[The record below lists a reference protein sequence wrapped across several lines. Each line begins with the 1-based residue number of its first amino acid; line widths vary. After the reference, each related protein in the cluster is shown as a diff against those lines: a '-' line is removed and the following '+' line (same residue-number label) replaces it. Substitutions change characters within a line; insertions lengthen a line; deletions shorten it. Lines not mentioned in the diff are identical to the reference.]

1 MKVFKFGYTD
11 SALVLL
17 GHGRKMSLTSGAH
30 LAATSGGTPGW
41 ARRGM
46 GRLAGLRERKEK
58 KWERE
63 FGPKRERKGE
73 RKEIFGSKRKTNK
86 FT

>member
-30 LAATSGGTPGW
+30 LAATRGGH
-41 ARRGM
+41 
-46 GRLAGLRERKEK
+46 AGLGQERNGPASWAAGK
-58 KWERE
+58 K
-63 FGPKRERKGE
+63 
-73 RKEIFGSKRKTNK
+73 
-86 FT
+86 

>member
-17 GHGRKMSLTSGAH
+17 GHGRKMSLTSGAR
-30 LAATSGGTPGW
+30 LAATREGGGTPGW

-46 GRLAGLRERKEK
+46 GRLAGQRERKEK
-58 KWERE
+58 KK
-63 FGPKRERKGE
+63 GRKGRVGLG
-73 RKEIFGSKRKTNK
+73 RKQGRGRKVLK
-86 FT
+86 

>member
-30 LAATSGGTPGW
+30 LAATRGGGTPGW

-46 GRLAGLRERKEK
+46 GRLAGLRERNEK
-58 KWERE
+58 KK
-63 FGPKRERKGE
+63 GRKGRVGLG
-73 RKEIFGSKRKTNK
+73 RKQGRGRKVLK
-86 FT
+86 

>member
-30 LAATSGGTPGW
+30 LAATGGG
-41 ARRGM
+41 GH
-46 GRLAGLRERKEK
+46 AGLGQERNGPASWAAGK
-58 KWERE
+58 K
-63 FGPKRERKGE
+63 
-73 RKEIFGSKRKTNK
+73 RKEIGEEGKSWAGPKTREREKSFEIKINQI
-86 FT
+86 

>member
-30 LAATSGGTPGW
+30 LAATRGGMPGW

-46 GRLAGLRERKEK
+46 GRLAGLQERKEK
-58 KWERE
+58 KM
-63 FGPKRERKGE
+63 GRKGRVGLG
-73 RKEIFGSKRKTNK
+73 RKQGRGRKVLK
-86 FT
+86 